1 MKSAPYFYR
10 PSALAASLMLAA
22 ALPVFL
28 TAPTTLTAQSPPIS
42 QGQASQSVT
51 VDPNALPQ
59 FGGPGAGTSGLP
71 GIGAMAPGAQAQEEL
86 RDIAP
91 PVDVPFWNW
100 KNITVA
106 ALAGAAALATAIWG
120 ARKWMLRARPL
131 PPPPDPVQVALKAL
145 DELRGLAGDR
155 LSDRDFAA
163 AAAEVLRGFLEAKYG
178 LNAPRQTTEEFL
190 SSVQESHRFGE
201 NQLQLLRSFL
211 GQCDRIKFAKGV
223 AGSAAR
229 AELLLMAERT
239 VRGDVA

>member
-1 MKSAPYFYR
+1 MKSAHFPK
-10 PSALAASLMLAA
+10 PSAFAAGLMLAA
-22 ALPVFL
+22 AAPVFL
-28 TAPTTLTAQSPPIS
+28 ATLSAQSPPIS

-71 GIGAMAPGAQAQEEL
+71 GIGAMAPGGQAQEEL

-100 KNITVA
+100 KTVTAA
-106 ALAGAAALATAIWG
+106 ALAGLGSLATAIW
-120 ARKWMLRARPL
+120 AVRRWLLRTRPA

-145 DELRGLAGDR
+145 DALRGVAGEK

-163 AAAEVLRGFLEAKYG
+163 AAAEILRGFLEAKYG

-190 SSVQESHRFGE
+190 SSVQKSHRFAE

-211 GQCDRIKFAKGV
+211 GQCDMIKFAKGV

-229 AELLLMAERT
+229 IELLLMAERT
-239 VRGDVA
+239 VRGDIA

>member
-1 MKSAPYFYR
+1 MKSAHFPK
-10 PSALAASLMLAA
+10 PSAFAAGLMLAA
-22 ALPVFL
+22 AAPVFL
-28 TAPTTLTAQSPPIS
+28 ATLSAQSPPIS

-71 GIGAMAPGAQAQEEL
+71 GIGAMAPGGQAQEEL

-100 KNITVA
+100 KTVTAA
-106 ALAGAAALATAIWG
+106 ALAGLGSLAAAIWTA
-120 ARKWMLRARPL
+120 RRWMLRARPA

-145 DELRGLAGDR
+145 DALRGVAGEK

-163 AAAEVLRGFLEAKYG
+163 AAAEVLRGFLEAKHG

-190 SSVQESHRFGE
+190 SSVQKSHRFAE

-211 GQCDRIKFAKGV
+211 GQCDMIKFAKGV

-229 AELLLMAERT
+229 IELLLMAERT
-239 VRGDVA
+239 VRGDIA